1 VPGPGG
7 PAWSRW
13 VGRFLGR
20 VVWNARVVGAEHVPA
35 EGPVIVAANHTG
47 LLDGPLL
54 LGVAPRGLHILVK
67 ESMFVGPVG
76 WVLHASG
83 QIPVDDHGGRA
94 ALSAGLGVLRRGDAV
109 GVFPE
114 GTRGRGDLAD
124 ARAGLAWLAL
134 NGAAPV
140 VPAAILGTRRTGR
153 GVNSLPAPRR
163 RLHVEFGEPVVVGRE
178 PGVPGKVALA
188 VAADRLH
195 EDLRTHVAAVVER
208 TGIPLPADDPLR
220 ERPPDSR

>member
-1 VPGPGG
+1 
-7 PAWSRW
+7 
-13 VGRFLGR
+13 
-20 VVWNARVVGAEHVPA
+20 VWNTRVVGGEHVPA
-35 EGPVIVAANHTG
+35 HGPVIVAANHQG

-76 WVLHASG
+76 WVLRASG
-83 QIPVDDHGGRA
+83 QIPVDQDGGRP
-94 ALSAGLGVLRRGDAV
+94 ALAAGLAVLRRGDAV
-109 GVFPE
+109 GLFPE

-134 NGAAPV
+134 NGKAPV

-153 GVNSLPAPRR
+153 GVNSLPAVRR
-163 RLHVEFGEPVVVGRE
+163 ALHVEFGKPLVVARE

-188 VAADRLH
+188 QAADL
-195 EDLRTHVAAVVER
+195 LREGLAAHVASVVER

-220 ERPPDSR
+220 DGPRDGASVES